1 MNKKYY
7 QLVGFIALI
16 LLILL
21 LSPYVLTDKSKKI
34 ESTIPILSS
43 SNELELVDDT
53 HELDIDDQTTYLPAT
68 KQQLITES
76 DTSLIDES
84 INPNTVNQSDKN
96 YMIQL
101 VALKNK
107 KKIEEL
113 IALLRLNN
121 YDVYTLPKLP
131 QEGQLTRLFV
141 GYYPTKEQAEMV
153 IIDLE
158 HLTKLKGFI
167 TTH

>member
-7 QLVGFIALI
+7 QLVGFIT
-16 LLILL
+16 LILL
-21 LSPYVLTDKSKKI
+21 LLLLAPYVLTNKSKKI

-43 SNELELVDDT
+43 SNEIQLADDT
-53 HELDIDDQTTYLPAT
+53 HELDIDESAIESPDINPQTET
-68 KQQLITES
+68 KS
-76 DTSLIDES
+76 DTSFVERPSQNIVS
-84 INPNTVNQSDKN
+84 PSDKN
-96 YMIQL
+96 YIIQL

-107 KKIEEL
+107 QKIEEL
-113 IALLRLNN
+113 VALLRLNN
-121 YDVYTLPKLP
+121 YDVYTDPAVA

-141 GYYPTKEQAEMV
+141 GYYPTKEQAETV

-167 TTH
+167 ATN

>member
-21 LSPYVLTDKSKKI
+21 LSPYVLTNKSKKI
-34 ESTIPILSS
+34 ESTIPILLS

-84 INPNTVNQSDKN
+84 INSNTVNQSDKN